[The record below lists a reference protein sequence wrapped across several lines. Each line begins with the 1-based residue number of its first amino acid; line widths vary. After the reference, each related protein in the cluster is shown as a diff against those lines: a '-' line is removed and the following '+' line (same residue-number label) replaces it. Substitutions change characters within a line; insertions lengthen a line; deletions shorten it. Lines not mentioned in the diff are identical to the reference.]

1 MKFTPKLPRPAMRLA
16 LLLCALLAPQAGLAM
31 PVVGWVERVKIYPG
45 EMILE
50 AKLDT
55 GAKRSSIDA
64 RDIETFERK
73 GVTWVR
79 FRIVN
84 RDGNKLA
91 LERPLVRETKI
102 QRHFGKRQRRPV
114 VKLGVCVG
122 DLYRE
127 VQVSL
132 VTRKGFI
139 YPMLI
144 GRMFMKK
151 QLLVDPALR
160 YTVAPKCAQ
169 APKDG

>member
-1 MKFTPKLPRPAMRLA
+1 MPMLLRFPMRL
-16 LLLCALLAPQAGLAM
+16 LWLFCAASLPAGGLAM

-45 EMILE
+45 EMILK

-55 GAKRSSIDA
+55 GAKTASINA

-73 GVTWVR
+73 GEDWVR

-84 RDGNKLA
+84 RDGNNLV
-91 LERPLVRETKI
+91 LERPLVRETRI

-114 VKLGVCVG
+114 VKLGICVG

-127 VQVSL
+127 VQVNL
-132 VTRKGFI
+132 VNRKGFI

-151 QLLVDPALR
+151 QLLVDPSLR
-160 YTVAPKCAQ
+160 YTVAPKCAR

>member
-1 MKFTPKLPRPAMRLA
+1 MSLA
-16 LLLCALLAPQAGLAM
+16 LLLCALVVPHSGLTM

-55 GAKRSSIDA
+55 GAKTASINA

-73 GVTWVR
+73 GTPWVR

-84 RDGNKLA
+84 HDAHGLA

-127 VQVSL
+127 VQVNL
-132 VTRKGFI
+132 VNRSGFI

-151 QLLVDPALR
+151 QLLVDPARR
-160 YTVAPKCAQ
+160 YTVAPKCAPG
-169 APKDG
+169 PKDG

>member
-1 MKFTPKLPRPAMRLA
+1 MPTLPRPSMSLA
-16 LLLCALLAPQAGLAM
+16 LLLCALFVPQSGLTM

-45 EMILE
+45 EIILE

-55 GAKRSSIDA
+55 GTKTASIDA

-73 GVTWVR
+73 GTPWVR

-84 RDGNKLA
+84 RDAHGLA

-127 VQVSL
+127 VQVNL
-132 VTRKGFI
+132 VNRSGFI

-151 QLLVDPALR
+151 QLLVDPARR

>member
-1 MKFTPKLPRPAMRLA
+1 MPSFPALTMSLA
-16 LLLCALLAPQAGLAM
+16 LLLCALFVPQSGLTM

-45 EMILE
+45 EVILE
-50 AKLDT
+50 AKLDS
-55 GAKRSSIDA
+55 GAKTASIDA

-73 GVTWVR
+73 GTPWVR

-84 RDGNKLA
+84 RDAHGLA
-91 LERPLVRETKI
+91 LKRPLVRETKI

-114 VKLGVCVG
+114 VKLGVSVG

-127 VQVSL
+127 VEVNL
-132 VTRKGFI
+132 VNRSGFI

-151 QLLVDPALR
+151 QLLVDPARR
-160 YTVAPKCAQ
+160 YTVAPECAQ

>member
-1 MKFTPKLPRPAMRLA
+1 
-16 LLLCALLAPQAGLAM
+16 
-31 PVVGWVERVKIYPG
+31 
-45 EMILE
+45 MILE

-55 GAKRSSIDA
+55 GAKTASINA

-73 GVTWVR
+73 GTPWVR

-84 RDGNKLA
+84 RDGHGLA

-114 VKLGVCVG
+114 VKLGVCVRPLPG
-122 DLYRE
+122 GP
-127 VQVSL
+127 VNL
-132 VTRKGFI
+132 VNRSGFV

-169 APKDG
+169 APKDWVTPMSIGS

>member
-1 MKFTPKLPRPAMRLA
+1 MPTLPRPSLCSA
-16 LLLCALLAPQAGLAM
+16 LLLGAVALPQRAPALPIA
-31 PVVGWVERVKIYPG
+31 GWVERVKIYPG

-55 GAKRSSIDA
+55 GAKHASINA

-73 GVTWVR
+73 GEEWVR

-84 RDGNKLA
+84 RDGNNLV

-114 VKLGVCVG
+114 VKLGICVG

-127 VQVSL
+127 VQVNL
-132 VTRKGFI
+132 VNRSGFI
-139 YPMLI
+139 YPMLV
-144 GRMFMKK
+144 GRMFMRK

-160 YTVAPKCAQ
+160 YTAAPRCAQ